1 MVRLELPPNENRK
14 RVEKVPA
21 IPATLTF
28 LDENGMPEDG
38 REPVRFQ
45 AKFAADADNV
55 LEMSIIHTGD
65 LKTGEDELADLLFDA
80 YRNGSIDEAEIQG
93 WDSLQYQLKQ
103 LRNSMGHVAAAVLKG
118 PEQAMEDL
126 MKQHLVSFQDERIS
140 WPDQR
145 LEAMV
150 SLERG
155 TLRMSFEPDRTGP
168 QETGA
173 NKNERSASMSY
184 EWGIESSS
192 EQEAGC
198 LQEGSGCGHR
208 HEKIYQA
215 VDCLLAN
222 TGRTAPTGR
231 GTEGAIVARADGTAL
246 DKAERDILE
255 WGLDRWR
262 PEQPRGERPSG

>member
-1 MVRLELPPNENRK
+1 MDMSAALALRHSGLPYYPVQAGTERPAPQMVRLELPPNENRK

-126 MKQHLVSFQDERIS
+126 METAPGQFPRRAHIMAGPTAGGNGQPGKGDTQDE
-140 WPDQR
+140 
-145 LEAMV
+145 
-150 SLERG
+150 
-155 TLRMSFEPDRTGP
+155 LRAGP
-168 QETGA
+168 GRA
-173 NKNERSASMSY
+173 AGNER
-184 EWGIESSS
+184 E
-192 EQEAGC
+192 
-198 LQEGSGCGHR
+198 
-208 HEKIYQA
+208 EK
-215 VDCLLAN
+215 L
-222 TGRTAPTGR
+222 
-231 GTEGAIVARADGTAL
+231 
-246 DKAERDILE
+246 
-255 WGLDRWR
+255 
-262 PEQPRGERPSG
+262 GETQT

>member
-1 MVRLELPPNENRK
+1 MVRLELSPNENRK

-103 LRNSMGHVAAAVLKG
+103 LRNSMGHVATAVLKG

-155 TLRMSFEPDRTGP
+155 TLRMSFEPDRAGP
-168 QETGA
+168 QETSEK
-173 NKNERSASMSY
+173 KN
-184 EWGIESSS
+184 
-192 EQEAGC
+192 
-198 LQEGSGCGHR
+198 
-208 HEKIYQA
+208 
-215 VDCLLAN
+215 
-222 TGRTAPTGR
+222 
-231 GTEGAIVARADGTAL
+231 
-246 DKAERDILE
+246 
-255 WGLDRWR
+255 
-262 PEQPRGERPSG
+262 